1 MRVWQLSRPELKILC
16 ASCLVEE
23 MELRLGELMNGVV
36 VSDGWEN
43 FDERVSELTL
53 EKDREGCRTLISV
66 LL

>member
-1 MRVWQLSRPELKILC
+1 
-16 ASCLVEE
+16 